1 MRILSCGCSE
11 APWRPAKWH
20 DSAKGVSMNK
30 RLSFAFAALM
40 LVPIALLGQEKA
52 PAQSA
57 AAANPITASEKGFYS
72 FVSGAVV
79 GAAQKMPEENYSFK
93 PTPEVRSFGQLVGHV
108 ADASYS
114 FCSQAIG
121 EASPA
126 KDIEKTKTSKA
137 DLVAALK
144 GGVAYCNKAF
154 DSMTDAKGSEMVK
167 LFNFNLAKLTVFSIN
182 TAHTDEHYG
191 NMVTY
196 MRLKGIVP
204 PTSENQP
211 APAPK

>member
-1 MRILSCGCSE
+1 
-11 APWRPAKWH
+11 
-20 DSAKGVSMNK
+20 MNK
-30 RLSFAFAALM
+30 RLGFVFIALM
-40 LVPIALLGQEKA
+40 AVPVALLGQEKPPA
-52 PAQSA
+52 SAPPAQA
-57 AAANPITASEKGFYS
+57 TPPANPITASERGFYS
-72 FVSGAVV
+72 FVSNAVV

-93 PTPEVRSFGQLVGHV
+93 PTPEVRAFGQLVGHV
-108 ADASYS
+108 ADASYT

-121 EASPA
+121 ETIPP

-144 GGVAYCNKAF
+144 DGVAYCNKAF
-154 DSMTDAKGSEMVK
+154 DSMTDAKGSQLVK
-167 LFNFNLAKLTVFSIN
+167 VFNFDLAKLTVLSIN

-196 MRLKGIVP
+196 LRLKGIVP

-211 APAPK
+211 APPPK

>member
-1 MRILSCGCSE
+1 
-11 APWRPAKWH
+11 
-20 DSAKGVSMNK
+20 MNR
-30 RLSFAFAALM
+30 RLGFVFAALM
-40 LVPIALLGQEKA
+40 AVPAALYGQDKPA
-52 PAQSA
+52 AQSA
-57 AAANPITASEKGFYS
+57 PPANPITASEKGFYG
-72 FVSGAVV
+72 FVGGAVV
-79 GAAQKMPEENYSFK
+79 AAAQKMPEENYSFK

-108 ADASYS
+108 ADASYN

-121 EASPA
+121 EANPA

-144 GGVAYCNKAF
+144 DGVAYCNKAF
-154 DSMTDAKGSEMVK
+154 GSMTDAKGSEMVK
-167 LFNFNLAKLTVFSIN
+167 IFNFSMARLTLFSLN
-182 TAHTDEHYG
+182 AAHTDEHYG

-204 PTSENQP
+204 PSSENPP

>member
-1 MRILSCGCSE
+1 
-11 APWRPAKWH
+11 
-20 DSAKGVSMNK
+20 MNK
-30 RLSFAFAALM
+30 KLSFVFAALM
-40 LVPIALLGQEKA
+40 LVPVVLFGQEKA
-52 PAQSA
+52 PAQSTPP
-57 AAANPITASEKGFYS
+57 ANPITASEKGFYG

-79 GAAQKMPEENYSFK
+79 AAAQKMPEENYSFK

-108 ADASYS
+108 ADASYM

-121 EASPA
+121 DSNPPA

-144 GGVAYCNKAF
+144 DGVAYCNKAF
-154 DSMTDAKGSEMVK
+154 DSMTDAKGGEMIK
-167 LFNFNLAKLTVFSIN
+167 LFTFNIARLTVFSIN

-196 MRLKGIVP
+196 LRLKGIVP

-211 APAPK
+211 APASAPK

>member
-1 MRILSCGCSE
+1 
-11 APWRPAKWH
+11 
-20 DSAKGVSMNK
+20 MNK
-30 RLSFAFAALM
+30 RLSFVFAALL
-40 LVPIALLGQEKA
+40 LVPVVLFGQEKG
-52 PAQSA
+52 PVQTTP
-57 AAANPITASEKGFYS
+57 AANPITASEKGFYS

-79 GAAQKMPEENYSFK
+79 AAAQKMPEENYSFK

-121 EASPA
+121 EANPV
-126 KDIEKTKTSKA
+126 KDIEKTKTAKA

-144 GGVAYCNKAF
+144 DGVAYCNKAF
-154 DSMTDAKGSEMVK
+154 DSMTDARGSEMVK
-167 LFNFNLAKLTVFSIN
+167 LFNFNTAKLTVFSIN

-196 MRLKGIVP
+196 LRLKRIVP

>member
-1 MRILSCGCSE
+1 
-11 APWRPAKWH
+11 
-20 DSAKGVSMNK
+20 VNK
-30 RLSFAFAALM
+30 RLCFVFAAFMAIPVAL
-40 LVPIALLGQEKA
+40 IAQDKPKA
-52 PAQSA
+52 AAASPAQA
-57 AAANPITASEKGFYS
+57 ASPANPITASEKGFYS

-108 ADASYS
+108 ADASYM
-114 FCSQAIG
+114 FCSQASG
-121 EASPA
+121 ESNQS

-137 DLVAALK
+137 DLVGALK
-144 GGVAYCNKAF
+144 DGVAYCMKAF
-154 DSMTDAKGSEMVK
+154 DGMTDAKGSQIVK
-167 LFNFNLAKLTVFSIN
+167 LFNFDLAKLTVFSIN

-204 PTSENQP
+204 PTSENTPPPTQ
-211 APAPK
+211 K

>member
-1 MRILSCGCSE
+1 M
-11 APWRPAKWH
+11 
-20 DSAKGVSMNK
+20 K
-30 RLSFAFAALM
+30 RKLGFCVCCLMAVPFA
-40 LVPIALLGQEKA
+40 VYGQEKA
-52 PAQSA
+52 PAA
-57 AAANPITASEKGFYS
+57 AAAAPANPITASEKGFYS

-108 ADASYS
+108 ADASYG
-114 FCSQAIG
+114 FCA
-121 EASPA
+121 EAMGDANPM
-126 KDIEKTKTSKA
+126 KTFEKTKTTKA

-144 GGVAYCNKAF
+144 DAVALCNKAF
-154 DSMTDAKGSEMVK
+154 DGMTDAKGSEMVK
-167 LFNFNLAKLTVFSIN
+167 MFNFNLAKLTVLSIN

-204 PTSENQP
+204 PTSEN
-211 APAPK
+211 APAAAPAKK